1 MEKEKIA
8 LEIIALEKSALEKWN
23 QGNPSGYLE
32 IYSKDITYFDP
43 FQQTRLDGFDALEK
57 LYESLGGTVH
67 VDRYEM
73 LNPMVEVSPEMA
85 VLSYNLISYSG
96 EEIYKWNCSEV
107 YKKEE
112 GGIWKII
119 HNHWSFI
126 NPLNND

>member
-43 FQQTRLDGFDALEK
+43 FQQIRLDGFDSLEK
-57 LYESLGGTVH
+57 LYESLRGTVH

-73 LNPMVEVSPEMA
+73 LNPEVEVSPEMA

-96 EEIYKWNCSEV
+96 KEIYKWNCSEV
-107 YKKEE
+107 YQKEE
-112 GGIWKII
+112 DGVWRII

-126 NPLNND
+126 NPLNNG